1 MKAVK
6 TMEISFS
13 GRIDVGVLRRAFG
26 AALTP
31 GTLILGGVLGCLAL
45 WGLIVLP
52 LGGSVLGG
60 WLPILCLFLLFVG
73 LWAHALFMAPRKTF
87 ESNKML
93 QEPIS
98 GRATTAGV
106 FLETERSH
114 ADLPWEAFLKA
125 RIAKGIV
132 LLYQS
137 NQTYNAFPRE
147 FFASD
152 ADWHAFLELVRGRVP
167 EKPAKGA
174 KGSDDSFFKL
184 ALWMVIFSVVL
195 LAYNFLRR

>member
-1 MKAVK
+1 
-6 TMEISFS
+6 MEIPFS
-13 GRIDVGVLRRAFG
+13 GRIDVGVLRRAFWTV
-26 AALTP
+26 LTP
-31 GTLILGGVLGCLAL
+31 GTLILGGILGCLAL
-45 WGLIVLP
+45 WGVVILS
-52 LGGSVLGG
+52 LGGSEPSSGT
-60 WLPILCLFLLFVG
+60 LPILLVFLLFLG
-73 LWAHALFMAPRKTF
+73 LCAHGLYMAPRKLL

-98 GRATTAGV
+98 GRATDAGV

-114 ADLPWEAFLKA
+114 ADLPWEVFLKA
-125 RIAKGIV
+125 RIAKDIV

-137 NQTYNAFPRE
+137 NQTYNALPRE

-152 ADWHAFLELVRGRVP
+152 ADWYAFLDLVRHRVP

-195 LAYNFLRR
+195 LIYNFLRR